1 HDRVDRR
8 TSRCFEARAPRPRV
22 CSRARWGRRRRP
34 GSPAGKHGV
43 GPSRNA
49 RRDPRESGL
58 IATRPSSRGFLDEG
72 ESVLMKPGEIYWV
85 DLATGRR
92 PGIVVSRESL
102 NQGNYVVM
110 VLCTT
115 KRFAIRSRLPNCVPF
130 QAGDFG
136 MPSDCVAQCEAI
148 YALEK
153 GEIDIASGT
162 IGRLD
167 ATRLR

>member
-1 HDRVDRR
+1 
-8 TSRCFEARAPRPRV
+8 
-22 CSRARWGRRRRP
+22 
-34 GSPAGKHGV
+34 
-43 GPSRNA
+43 
-49 RRDPRESGL
+49 
-58 IATRPSSRGFLDEG
+58 
-72 ESVLMKPGEIYWV
+72 MKPGEIYWV

-115 KRFAIRSRLPNCVPF
+115 KRFAIRSKLPNCVPF
-130 QAGDFG
+130 QAGEFG

-153 GEIDIASGT
+153 GEIDIASGM

-167 ATRLR
+167 ATRLRDVIKAIGDVIDSDCEPN

>member
-1 HDRVDRR
+1 
-8 TSRCFEARAPRPRV
+8 
-22 CSRARWGRRRRP
+22 
-34 GSPAGKHGV
+34 
-43 GPSRNA
+43 
-49 RRDPRESGL
+49 
-58 IATRPSSRGFLDEG
+58 
-72 ESVLMKPGEIYWV
+72 MKPGEVYWV

-115 KRFAIRSRLPNCVPF
+115 KRFVIRSKRPNCVPF
-130 QAGDFG
+130 LAREFG

-153 GEIDIASGT
+153 GEIDIAFGT
-162 IGRLD
+162 IGRLGV
-167 ATRLR
+167 ARLRDVIKGIGDVIDSDCEPN